1 MKRVDFFRA
10 MQKTGC
16 CTVSVR
22 VDMGPSLLV
31 EDAITLYDFLD
42 KEVEDPK
49 AELCEPKDKPQEPK
63 DKLQEPEKAKRK
75 RRVVVDLGKVRALH
89 KAGWSY
95 EKIAEEIG
103 CSVATL
109 MARLKEGRT

>member
-22 VDMGPSLLV
+22 VDEGPSLLV

-49 AELCEPKDKPQEPK
+49 AELCEPKDKLQEPK
-63 DKLQEPEKAKRK
+63 KAKRK
-75 RRVVVDLGKVRALH
+75 RRVVVDLGKVQALH

-103 CSVATL
+103 CSVATI
-109 MARLKEGRT
+109 MARLKEGRA

>member
-22 VDMGPSLLV
+22 VDAGPSLLV
-31 EDAITLYDFLD
+31 EDAIKLYDFLD

-49 AELCEPKDKPQEPK
+49 AELCEPKDKP
-63 DKLQEPEKAKRK
+63 QEPEKAKRK

-109 MARLKEGRT
+109 MARLREGRT